1 MKKLRQFIK
10 ELPSK
15 KVVFAFGRFQPP
27 TTGHELLVN
36 AVKKIAAAQ
45 GADHIIFASRT
56 EDKKG
61 NPLPV
66 ARKVY
71 YLNRM
76 FPHTNFVAA
85 NAEIRTFMEA
95 AKMLSGKYKNLV
107 MVAGSDR
114 VPEYK
119 KLLDKYNGSV
129 FNFDTIEV
137 VSAGERDPDADSASG
152 MSGTKMREAAK
163 RGDFN
168 SFKKGLPNSLTEL
181 DGKRLMNE
189 VRVGMGIEVVKEHV
203 KFETSEIREK
213 YVAGKIFAIGDMVTD
228 GTSVFEVVDRGANY
242 ISVTNESGDVSK
254 KWLDSVQ
261 PIVVVSEDI
270 QPGPAPDEIS
280 YKGYTTKNFHKST
293 DAAKAFKATIERTND
308 PVAVLNALKAT
319 DTYMGINDRVGKS
332 GAPASDTDKQ
342 AWAMAHEKARESL
355 NNTGEFMHH
364 ADYWHMHQHEL
375 EGMLNTYKDKPDLGW
390 SESTTQGITEMKFAP
405 SDKLKVARIVAS
417 SLGVVDVDEKSGPE
431 TMINQAL
438 HAVKNKRL
446 TPEAWKIIG
455 NMLNM
460 ASDAG
465 IKYDATIVKKQVS
478 AEAVLSKD
486 HKNNESDH
494 DVEAAAV
501 SPETSKVGHSLGS
514 NGETNRRMKIKHMT
528 EGSEDQPFAVQ
539 VGPTVTEDEH
549 DLSDEDID
557 TMVKGVQDDDF
568 LEAYDD
574 EELYV
579 IDDDTGEQLH
589 HMKEEVIMEV
599 LSRAERIRAK
609 VRFAKTEAKRER
621 RTRVALKTRSSVP
634 VINKRAR
641 RLAIN
646 MMRQR
651 LAKKPL
657 DKLSIG
663 EKERIEAII
672 ARRKQVIDRIA
683 MKMVPRVRKVENDR
697 LIHHKFTKA

>member
-36 AVKKIAAAQ
+36 AVKKIATAQ
-45 GADHIIFASRT
+45 GADHVIFASKT

-71 YLNRM
+71 YLKRM
-76 FPHTNFVAA
+76 FPNTNFVAA
-85 NAEIRTFMEA
+85 SAEIRTFMEA

-119 KLLDKYNGSV
+119 KLLDKYNGNV

-152 MSGTKMREAAK
+152 MSGTKMRDAAK

-228 GTSVFEVVDRGANY
+228 GASVFEVVDRGANY
-242 ISVTNESGDVSK
+242 ISVTNESGNVSK

-261 PIVVVSEDI
+261 PIIVESQI
-270 QPGPAPDEIS
+270 ATSILNEIS
-280 YKGYTTKNFHKST
+280 YKGYTTKNFHNCIGAIKYFESI
-293 DAAKAFKATIERTND
+293 IENADD
-308 PVAVLNALKAT
+308 PIAVLNTLKAT
-319 DTYMGINDRVGKS
+319 DVHIGLYSNED
-332 GAPASDTDKQ
+332 
-342 AWAMAHEKARESL
+342 
-355 NNTGEFMHH
+355 
-364 ADYWHMHQHEL
+364 
-375 EGMLNTYKDKPDLGW
+375 W
-390 SESTTQGITEMKFAP
+390 SEFSIQRITEMKFAA

-455 NMLNM
+455 NMLSM

-465 IKYDATIVKKQVS
+465 IKYDTNIVKKQVS
-478 AEAVLSKD
+478 AEAVLPNDK
-486 HKNNESDH
+486 KNTESDH
-494 DVEAAAV
+494 DVEGEV
-501 SPETSKVGHSLGS
+501 NSHETSKVGHSLGATS
-514 NGETNRRMKIKHMT
+514 TTHRRMKIKHMT
-528 EGSEDQPFAVQ
+528 EGSEVHAM
-539 VGPTVTEDEH
+539 TEDDDE
-549 DLSDEDID
+549 LSDDEID
-557 TMVKGVQDDDF
+557 KMVKGVHDDDF
-568 LEAYDD
+568 MDAYDD
-574 EELYV
+574 DELYI
-579 IDDDTGEQLH
+579 IDDETGEQLH
-589 HMKEEVIMEV
+589 DMKEEVIMEV
-599 LSRAERIRAK
+599 LSRAERVRAK
-609 VRFAKTEAKRER
+609 IRFSRSEAKRER
-621 RTRVALKTRSSVP
+621 KTRVALKTRSSTST
-634 VINKRAR
+634 INTRAR
-641 RLAIN
+641 RLAVN
-646 MMRQR
+646 MMKQR

-657 DKLSIG
+657 NQLSIG

-672 ARRKQVIDRIA
+672 AQRKQVINRIA
-683 MKMVPRVRKVENDR
+683 MKMVPRVRKIENDR
-697 LIHHKFTKA
+697 LVHHKFTKA

>member
-45 GADHIIFASRT
+45 GADHVIFASKS

-71 YLNRM
+71 YLKRM
-76 FPHTNFVAA
+76 FPNTNFVAA
-85 NAEIRTFMEA
+85 SAEIRTFMEA

-119 KLLDKYNGSV
+119 KLLDKYNGNV

-189 VRVGMGIEVVKEHV
+189 VRVGMGIETVKEHV

-254 KWLDSVQ
+254 KWLDSIQ
-261 PIVVVSEDI
+261 PIVVESQVI
-270 QPGPAPDEIS
+270 KPTLNEIS
-280 YKGYTTKNFHKST
+280 YKGYTTKNFHNCIGAIEYFESIIE
-293 DAAKAFKATIERTND
+293 KADD
-308 PVAVLNALKAT
+308 PIAVLNTLKAT
-319 DTYMGINDRVGKS
+319 DIYIGLYSNEDW
-332 GAPASDTDKQ
+332 SDFSIQ
-342 AWAMAHEKARESL
+342 R
-355 NNTGEFMHH
+355 
-364 ADYWHMHQHEL
+364 
-375 EGMLNTYKDKPDLGW
+375 
-390 SESTTQGITEMKFAP
+390 ITEMKFAA

-417 SLGVVDVDEKSGPE
+417 SLGVVDADEKSGPE

-455 NMLNM
+455 NMLSM

-465 IKYDATIVKKQVS
+465 IKYDTNIVKKQVS
-478 AEAVLSKD
+478 AEAILPKD
-486 HKNNESDH
+486 KKNNESDV
-494 DVEAAAV
+494 DATVDPTTPEVE
-501 SPETSKVGHSLGS
+501 KVGSSLGGTS
-514 NGETNRRMKIKHMT
+514 NTNRRMKVKHMT
-528 EGSEDQPFAVQ
+528 EGSEDAPFAVQ
-539 VGPTVTEDEH
+539 IGPAMTEYDHEMSDDE
-549 DLSDEDID
+549 ID
-557 TMVKGVQDDDF
+557 KMIKGMHDDDF
-568 LEAYDD
+568 MDAYDD
-574 EELYV
+574 DELYI
-579 IDDDTGEQLH
+579 IDDETGEVIH

-609 VRFAKTEAKRER
+609 IRFSRSEAKRER
-621 RTRVALKTRSSVP
+621 KTRVALKTRSSTTT
-634 VINKRAR
+634 INKRAR
-641 RLAIN
+641 RLAVN
-646 MMRQR
+646 MMKQR

-657 DKLSIG
+657 NKLSIG

-697 LIHHKFTKA
+697 LVHDKFTKA

>member
-36 AVKKIAAAQ
+36 AVKKIATAQ
-45 GADHIIFASRT
+45 GADHVIFASRT

-85 NAEIRTFMEA
+85 SAEIRTFMEA

-119 KLLDKYNGSV
+119 KLLDKYNGNV

-152 MSGTKMREAAK
+152 MSGTKMRDAAK

-189 VRVGMGIEVVKEHV
+189 VRAGLGIEVVKEHV

-228 GTSVFEVVDRGANY
+228 GASVFEVVDRGANY

-261 PIVVVSEDI
+261 PIAIVVEDI
-270 QPGPAPDEIS
+270 QPGPAPIEIS
-280 YKGYTTKNFHKST
+280 YKGYTTKNFHGSE
-293 DAAKAFKATIERTND
+293 DAAKAFQATIDRTND

-319 DTYMGINDRVGKS
+319 DMYMGLNDKAATNVLNPKE
-332 GAPASDTDKQ
+332 Q
-342 AWAMAHEKARESL
+342 AEWDAAHEKARDSL
-355 NNTGEFMHH
+355 IKTGEFLHH
-364 ADYWHMHQHEL
+364 EDYWHMHRHEL
-375 EGMLNTYKDKPDLGW
+375 EGILNSYKIQPDRGW
-390 SESTTQGITEMKFAP
+390 GESITQRITEMKFAA

-417 SLGVVDVDEKSGPE
+417 SLGVVDADDKSGPE

-455 NMLNM
+455 NMLSM

-465 IKYDATIVKKQVS
+465 IKYDTNIVKQQVS
-478 AEAVLSKD
+478 AEAVLPNDK
-486 HKNNESDH
+486 KNTESDH
-494 DVEAAAV
+494 DVEGEV
-501 SPETSKVGHSLGS
+501 NSHETSKVGHSLGAKS
-514 NGETNRRMKIKHMT
+514 TTNRRMKIKHMS
-528 EGSEDQPFAVQ
+528 EGSEDAPFGVH
-539 VGPTVTEDEH
+539 VGPVMTEDDDE
-549 DLSDEDID
+549 LSDDEID
-557 TMVKGVQDDDF
+557 KMVKGVHDDDF
-568 LEAYDD
+568 MDAYDD
-574 EELYV
+574 DELYIV
-579 IDDDTGEQLH
+579 DDETGEQLH

-609 VRFAKTEAKRER
+609 IRFSRSEAKRER
-621 RTRVALKTRSSVP
+621 KTRVALKTRSSTST
-634 VINKRAR
+634 INTRAR
-641 RLAIN
+641 RLAVN
-646 MMRQR
+646 MMKQR

-657 DKLSIG
+657 NQLSIG

-672 ARRKQVIDRIA
+672 ARRKQVLDRIA
-683 MKMVPRVRKVENDR
+683 MKMVPRVRKIENDR
-697 LIHHKFTKA
+697 LVHHKFTKA

>member
-36 AVKKIAAAQ
+36 AVKKIAVAQ
-45 GADHIIFASRT
+45 GADHVIFASRS

-76 FPHTNFVAA
+76 FPHTNFMAA
-85 NAEIRTFMEA
+85 SAEIRTFMEA

-129 FNFDTIEV
+129 FTFDTIEV

-163 RGDFN
+163 QGDFK

-189 VRVGMGIEVVKEHV
+189 VRAGMGIETVKEHV
-203 KFETSEIREK
+203 KFQTSDVREL
-213 YVAGKIFAIGDMVTD
+213 YVAGKIFAIGDSVTD
-228 GTSVFEVVDRGANY
+228 GTSMFEVVDRGANY

-254 KWLDSVQ
+254 KWLDSVY
-261 PIVVVSEDI
+261 PVEVVVEDI

-280 YKGYTTKNFHKST
+280 YKGYTTKNFHGSA
-293 DAAKAFKATIERTND
+293 DAAKAFQATIERSND

-332 GAPASDTDKQ
+332 GAPASEKDKED
-342 AWAMAHEKARESL
+342 WATAHEKARESL
-355 NNTGEFMHH
+355 NNVGEFMHH

-375 EGMLNTYKDKPDLGW
+375 EGMLNTYKDKPDAGW
-390 SESTTQGITEMKFAP
+390 SESTQQGITEMKFAP

-417 SLGVVDVDEKSGPE
+417 SLGVVDADEKSGPE
-431 TMINQAL
+431 SMINQAL

-455 NMLNM
+455 NMLSM
-460 ASDAG
+460 ATDAG
-465 IKYDATIVKKQVS
+465 IKYDASIVKKQVS
-478 AEAVLSKD
+478 TEAVMVNDK
-486 HKNNESDH
+486 KNNESD
-494 DVEAAAV
+494 VAPEVAAV
-501 SPETSKVGHSLGS
+501 SPETSKVGTSLAA

-528 EGSEDQPFAVQ
+528 EAASEDEPFGVH
-539 VGPTVTEDEH
+539 VGPKATDDFNMSEA
-549 DLSDEDID
+549 DID
-557 TMVKGVQDDDF
+557 KMINDMKDDDF
-568 LEAYDD
+568 MEAYDD
-574 EELYV
+574 EEIYV
-579 IDDDTGEQLH
+579 IDDETGEQLH
-589 HMKEEVIMEV
+589 HMKEETIMEV

-621 RTRVALKTRSSVP
+621 KTRVALKTRSSVP

-697 LIHHKFTKA
+697 LVHHKFTKA

>member
-45 GADHIIFASRT
+45 GADHVIFASRT

-71 YLNRM
+71 YLKRM
-76 FPHTNFVAA
+76 FPNTNFVAA
-85 NAEIRTFMEA
+85 SAEIRTFMEA

-119 KLLDKYNGSV
+119 KLLDKYNGNV

-152 MSGTKMREAAK
+152 MSGTKMRDAAK

-203 KFETSEIREK
+203 KFETSDIREK
-213 YVAGKIFAIGDMVTD
+213 YVAGKIFAIGDTVTD

-261 PIVVVSEDI
+261 PIAIVVEDVL
-270 QPGPAPDEIS
+270 PGPAPKEIS
-280 YKGYTTKNFHKST
+280 YKGYTTKNFHGSA
-293 DAAKAFKATIERTND
+293 DAAKAFQTTVDRTND

-319 DTYMGINDRVGKS
+319 DTYMGLNDKAAKS
-332 GAPASDTDKQ
+332 GLTPKEREEWDT
-342 AWAMAHEKARESL
+342 AHEKARDSL
-355 NNTGEFMHH
+355 IKTGEFLHH
-364 ADYWHMHQHEL
+364 EDYWHMHRHEL
-375 EGMLNTYKDKPDLGW
+375 EGVLNSYKVQPDLGW
-390 SESTTQGITEMKFAP
+390 GESITHRITEMKFAA

-417 SLGVVDVDEKSGPE
+417 SLGVVDADEKSGPE

-465 IKYDATIVKKQVS
+465 IKYDTNIVKKQVS
-478 AEAVLSKD
+478 TEALLPKD
-486 HKNNESDH
+486 KKNNESDI
-494 DVEAAAV
+494 DATVDPV
-501 SPETSKVGHSLGS
+501 TPEVQKVGSSLGGT
-514 NGETNRRMKIKHMT
+514 NNTNRRMKVKHMT
-528 EGSEDQPFAVQ
+528 EGSEDAPFAVQ
-539 VGPTVTEDEH
+539 IGPAMTEDDH
-549 DLSDEDID
+549 QLSDSDID
-557 TMVKGVQDDDF
+557 KMVKGMNDDDF
-568 LEAYDD
+568 MDAYDD
-574 EELYV
+574 DELYI
-579 IDDDTGEQLH
+579 IDDETGEVLH
-589 HMKEEVIMEV
+589 HMKEEVMMEV
-599 LSRAERIRAK
+599 LSRAERVRAK
-609 VRFAKTEAKRER
+609 IRFSRSETKRER
-621 RTRVALKTRSSVP
+621 KTRVALKTRSSTTT
-634 VINKRAR
+634 INKRAR
-641 RLAIN
+641 RLAVN
-646 MMRQR
+646 MMKQR

-657 DKLSIG
+657 SQLSIG

-697 LIHHKFTKA
+697 LVHHKFTKG